1 LYCSHYCV
9 LSPCYFYF
17 TNNFYVTG
25 NTFIFS
31 DGTIVQQ
38 GDGTNG
44 GDILLY
50 VLDPGDVTIDP
61 GY

>member
-1 LYCSHYCV
+1 MMIV
-9 LSPCYFYF
+9 LFVLVFYF
-17 TNNFYVTG
+17 TNSCYVTG

-38 GDGTNG
+38 EDGTSG

>member
-1 LYCSHYCV
+1 MIV
-9 LSPCYFYF
+9 LVILLFYF
-17 TNNFYVTG
+17 RNNYVTG

-38 GDGTNG
+38 EDGTSG

-50 VLDPGDVTIDP
+50 VLDPGDCAIDP